1 MFKKIFVLLLLLS
14 IFAKGREIIVSP
26 EGQLSSI
33 KKALTQANN
42 GDVIKLKKGVY
53 REYNIEITKSVKIIG
68 ESGVV
73 IDGEKKGQ
81 IIHILA
87 DGVELRN
94 FTVQN
99 VGSDISTIYAAVRLS
114 SCQDFFISNLVLK
127 NFLYG
132 FYLSQVANGTLQ
144 NNQLYG
150 ASLNDYDS
158 GSGVHFWNVKNVK
171 VLNNEITGSRDGI
184 YIERSADCI
193 IKGNHSYKN
202 IRYGLHFMFS
212 DGNKYINNVFEN
224 NATGVAVM
232 YSNKIEMINNSFKQS
247 WGASAYGLLLKEISD
262 AEITGNKFYKNTT
275 GIQIEGTNR
284 INYKGNQF
292 DRNGWALKV
301 KGASYDNHFIKNN
314 FINNS
319 FELSYRGGINNNSF
333 EQNYWSDYTGYDL
346 DKDGF
351 GDVPHRPV
359 KLFSYLVNETP
370 EAIILL
376 RSLFIDIIN
385 FSEKV
390 SPVFTPDN
398 LVDSQPK
405 MIPYK

>member
-26 EGQLSSI
+26 DGQLSSI

-212 DGNKYINNVFEN
+212 DGNKYVNNVFEN

-232 YSNKIEMINNSFKQS
+232 YSNKIKMINNSFKQS

-292 DRNGWALKV
+292 ERNGWALKV